1 MLFFWLGIK
10 IWKDWSTA
18 QEDDPFSCFR
28 SIMTSWQGYHS
39 SWGSIL
45 PQFLLQG
52 YGNEQH
58 GDFQPSNIYYEE
70 KTKVVTFIDVWRPSD
85 LKNTGVKMS

>member
-1 MLFFWLGIK
+1 MAG
-10 IWKDWSTA
+10 
-18 QEDDPFSCFR
+18 DDPFSLFR
-28 SIMTSWQGYHS
+28 SAHEDITPLGVPL
-39 SWGSIL
+39 L

-70 KTKVVTFIDVWRPSD
+70 KTKVVTFIDVWLPSD
-85 LKNTGVKMS
+85 LKNKGVKMS